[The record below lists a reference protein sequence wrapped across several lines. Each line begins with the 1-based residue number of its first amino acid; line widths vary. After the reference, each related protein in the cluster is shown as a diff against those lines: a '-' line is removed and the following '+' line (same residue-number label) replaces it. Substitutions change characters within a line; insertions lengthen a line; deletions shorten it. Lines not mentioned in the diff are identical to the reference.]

1 MTDEN
6 QKQEQEQEAEDSR
19 PLREKLRDR
28 LDEVDSVSERLPA
41 SPSTADVDS
50 LLVNAV
56 AEFVGAITGVITT
69 LLLALTR
76 IVPGTERFWRGLIG
90 AGYSGLHKSTG
101 ADVLGHIKVG
111 GEVKIVPLEYDYE
124 KSRYENSAGDY
135 WNAGSEAEYEYRVA
149 GTVPMVMATSSHTE
163 LGNHIQAEV
172 AEVID
177 AGGGKA
183 LHPADVNVVL
193 DAKPTAAMPDGGQ
206 AQAGQALDIEINE
219 VAGYSDEIV
228 DLSTDADGRVVSM
241 EKFYELYPSVT
252 DPEEMKRQEERGRAA
267 EQDRDMAKMALKFL
281 LIAGGIVAVAELGP
295 PLVEALFGG
304 GGGGGDGG
312 GGGIIPAT
320 IALVSSLRR
329 E

>member
-1 MTDEN
+1 MT
-6 QKQEQEQEAEDSR
+6 EQEEQEPEDTK
-19 PLREKLRDR
+19 PLRQKLSER
-28 LDEVDSVSERLPA
+28 LAEVDSVSERMPA
-41 SPSTADVDS
+41 SPSTAKVDS
-50 LLVNAV
+50 ILVNAV
-56 AEFVGAITGVITT
+56 GELVDAVTGLVTT

-135 WNAGSEAEYEYRVA
+135 WNAGSEGEYEYRVA
-149 GTVPMVMATSSHTE
+149 GTVPMVMATSAHTE

-177 AGGGKA
+177 AGGGRA
-183 LHPADVNVVL
+183 LHPAEVNVVL
-193 DAKPTAAMPDGGQ
+193 DAQPNPAMPDGGQ
-206 AQAGQALDIEINE
+206 AQAGQQLDLEIGE
-219 VAGYSDEIV
+219 VAGYTDEIV
-228 DLSTDADGRVVSM
+228 DLSTEADGRVVSM
-241 EKFYELYPSVT
+241 EKYYELYPSVT

-304 GGGGGDGG
+304 GGGGGDGD

-320 IALVSSLRR
+320 LALVSSLRR
-329 E
+329 D